1 MTQTTADKRGMATGD
16 GAGGGKRNWTRL
28 LLIASV
34 TLNLL
39 VAGVVV
45 GGIIG
50 HDRRPPRPVVGDV
63 SLGPFTDALTKED
76 RAALVRAAQTEG
88 RNLRD
93 MRKRASEEMREVI
106 AALEAD
112 NFDKVKVQEML
123 QSFRT
128 RSMERF
134 ALGERL
140 MVDRLSEMTPEA
152 RKAFAARLREQT
164 ERFERGG
171 HPPPPPQE

>member
-1 MTQTTADKRGMATGD
+1 MTETTAGKS
-16 GAGGGKRNWTRL
+16 GKRDWKRV

-34 TLNLL
+34 SLNLL

-45 GGIIG
+45 GGIVA
-50 HDRRPPRPVVGDV
+50 HDRRPPRPVVDNV
-63 SLGPFTDALTKED
+63 SLGPFTDALSRED
-76 RAALVRAAQTEG
+76 RQALVRAAQGEG

-93 MRKRASEEMREVI
+93 MRERASAEMREVI
-106 AALEAD
+106 AALTAEP
-112 NFDKVKVQEML
+112 FDKVKLQAML
-123 QSFRT
+123 ESFRT

-140 MVDRLSEMTPEA
+140 MLDRLAEMTPEQ
-152 RKAFAARLREQT
+152 RRTFAERLRVQT

-171 HPPPPPQE
+171 PPPPPRD